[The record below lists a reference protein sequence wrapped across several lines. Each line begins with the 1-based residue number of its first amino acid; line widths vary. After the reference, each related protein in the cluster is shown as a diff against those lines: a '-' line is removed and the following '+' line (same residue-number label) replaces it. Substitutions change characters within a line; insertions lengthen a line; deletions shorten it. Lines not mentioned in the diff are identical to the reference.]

1 MCAYLGTIKG
11 EKLNEPES
19 DPSPICQ
26 KKKCPEPGPKGLS
39 VSGPGGLAGP
49 SVSWQPHAK
58 QTNKQKTAASPF
70 NHHLNCNTIIYSR
83 YKQKHSVLLY
93 GELNFACYL
102 QRLKVRLQ
110 EWEWLDEGK
119 DIKVSQSEADW
130 GGSIPLPTWDAT
142 GAVAIAMKIESYVL
156 ATLVCYPL
164 QKCSSVWT
172 LTFFSHI
179 SKLKWRQR

>member
-1 MCAYLGTIKG
+1 M
-11 EKLNEPES
+11 S
-19 DPSPICQ
+19 PSPICQ
-26 KKKCPEPGPKGLS
+26 KKNVLNPARKDSAACRVPAGLQGS
-39 VSGPGGLAGP
+39 NLRVICVMAASRKT
-49 SVSWQPHAK
+49 K
-58 QTNKQKTAASPF
+58 QKIKTAASPF
-70 NHHLNCNTIIYSR
+70 NHHLNFNTIIYSR

-93 GELNFACYL
+93 GELNFASYL

-110 EWEWLDEGK
+110 EWDWLDEGK
-119 DIKVSQSEADW
+119 DIKVSQSEAEW

-172 LTFFSHI
+172 LKFFSHI